1 MIVFYLKPSRLA
13 DHSKSKFLD
22 KYSDAI
28 LDPNQ
33 FDVQSR
39 FNHLN
44 IGRIN
49 QINNFEIYGIL

>member
-49 QINNFEIYGIL
+49 QIFKIYGIF